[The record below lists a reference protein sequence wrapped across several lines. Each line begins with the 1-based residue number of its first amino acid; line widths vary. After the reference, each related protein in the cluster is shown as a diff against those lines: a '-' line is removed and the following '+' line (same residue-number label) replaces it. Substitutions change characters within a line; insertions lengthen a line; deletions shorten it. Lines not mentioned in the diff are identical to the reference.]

1 MTGNFKIGDIVRIKK
16 KKHGLDLFYSFG
28 QKHYRRF
35 HIGEIGRIF
44 HIQEDVARD
53 EPFVYSNKNMSHL
66 NRYLPVRFD
75 IIKIWVYH
83 KGGNPSI
90 CRCLEDELE
99 RASKI
104 ESEKYEEADEKH
116 NARIIAEKL

>member
-1 MTGNFKIGDIVRIKK
+1 MTGKFKLNDIVRIKK

-35 HIGEIGRIF
+35 HIGETGRIF
-44 HIQEDVARD
+44 HIEKDVASD
-53 EPFVYSNKNMSHL
+53 AS

-90 CRCLEDELE
+90 CRCTEDELE

-116 NARIIAEKL
+116 NARAIAERL

>member
-1 MTGNFKIGDIVRIKK
+1 MKEKFKINDIVRIKK

-28 QKHYRRF
+28 QRHYRRF
-35 HIGEIGRIF
+35 HIGETGKIF
-44 HIQEDVARD
+44 HIEKDVASD
-53 EPFVYSNKNMSHL
+53 AS

-83 KGGNPSI
+83 KDGNPSI
-90 CRCLEDELE
+90 CRCMEDELE
-99 RASKI
+99 KADKI
-104 ESEKYEEADEKH
+104 ESEKYEEADEKY